1 MTTTLQEADVFVAGG
16 GPAGLAVAITARLAG
31 FRVTVADRRRPP
43 IDKACGEGV
52 MPGGVALLDQL
63 GVGFPFGATRPFA
76 GIRFSENGLV
86 ATARFR
92 RGSGLGVRRT
102 VLHGAMVRRADELG
116 VKFLWESKVL
126 GVHPDGVALDDG
138 ILRAR
143 WVIGADGKH
152 SRIRRSLGME
162 SPPLH
167 RRIGLRRHYEIR
179 PWSEFVEVHWSTGC
193 EAYVTPVGKNLV
205 CLAMLVDDPSLRF
218 DGALTRFPELS
229 RRLGD
234 SPRASTDRGDVTV
247 VRRSPRVVSG
257 RVALVGEASGSVDAI
272 TGEGIT
278 LALRQAVAL
287 VEALRR
293 NDLGVYARRYRRL
306 MRLPNWM
313 SAVLLAIDR
322 RPKLRRCALRT
333 LAGVPPLFSQLLAL
347 HVRPAAGIGSVPR
360 YCFAGVNG
368 PCNPLGVP
376 SGGTAGPT
384 RGPKERQ

>member
-1 MTTTLQEADVFVAGG
+1 MTTNVQQADVFVAGG
-16 GPAGLAVAITARLAG
+16 GPAGLAAAITTSMAG
-31 FRVTVADRRRPP
+31 FRVTVADRLRPP

-52 MPGGVALLDQL
+52 MPDGVALLDQL
-63 GVGFPFGATRPFA
+63 GVVFPFGTTRPFA

-102 VLHGAMVRRADELG
+102 VLHGSMVRRADELG
-116 VKFLWESKVL
+116 VKFLWERKVL
-126 GVHPDGVALDDG
+126 GVHPDGVELDSG
-138 ILRAR
+138 VVRAR

-152 SRIRRSLGME
+152 SRIRRSLGID

-167 RRIGLRRHYEIR
+167 RRIGLRRHYEIQ

-205 CLAMLVDDPSLRF
+205 CIAMLVDDPSLRF
-218 DGALTRFPELS
+218 DGALARFPELS
-229 RRLGD
+229 RRLGQ
-234 SPRASTDRGDVTV
+234 SPRASADRGDVTI
-247 VRRSPRVVSG
+247 VRRSPRVVNG

-278 LALRQAVAL
+278 LALQQSVAL
-287 VEALRR
+287 VEALTR

-306 MRLPNWM
+306 MRLPDRM

-322 RPKLRRCALRT
+322 RPKLRRRSLRM
-333 LAGVPPLFSQLLAL
+333 LAGFPPLFSQLLAL
-347 HVRPAAGIGSVPR
+347 HVRPAAGISPVAR
-360 YCFAGVNG
+360 YSFAGING
-368 PCNPLGVP
+368 L
-376 SGGTAGPT
+376 SGPPGASRAGTIGST
-384 RGPKERQ
+384 RAPKER